1 MKGYWNRIQETEA
14 AFTRDGYFKTGD
26 VAVMHPDG
34 QFEIVD
40 RKKDMILVSGFN
52 VYPNEIEAVAAEL
65 PEVAEAACIG
75 IPDEKTGE
83 RIRLFVAPVAGADVD
98 EEALISHCRQSLASY
113 KVPKEVTILEELPK
127 SNVGKIL
134 RKDLRN
140 L

>member
-1 MKGYWNRIQETEA
+1 
-14 AFTRDGYFKTGD
+14 
-26 VAVMHPDG
+26 MHPDG

-113 KVPKEVTILEELPK
+113 KVPKEVTVLEELPK

-134 RKDLRN
+134 RKDLRD